1 MTMAQTLPVSSVIS
15 DDPAALAVR
24 SDALAWPEKATAL
37 KVVDD
42 ATYGLAADWLKG
54 IKALRNKIA
63 DVFDGH
69 IRRAH
74 EAHKALVKEKAD
86 AEAPLAIAETTL
98 KRSLVDYQ
106 QEQERKRIAE
116 EKRLAEIA
124 RQEAEKRQLE
134 EAAALEAEALA
145 TDDAGMLA
153 AAQEMVS
160 APVAA
165 PVVTLPKATPTVA
178 GLSYRDSYVVT
189 GIDLKVLVKAAAT
202 DANLLA
208 YLQADESA
216 IGAVVRSTKGAMK
229 IPGVTTDVKRIA
241 SAIGR

>member
-1 MTMAQTLPVSSVIS
+1 M
-15 DDPAALAVR
+15 
-24 SDALAWPEKATAL
+24 
-37 KVVDD
+37 
-42 ATYGLAADWLKG
+42 
-54 IKALRNKIA
+54 
-63 DVFDGH
+63 
-69 IRRAH
+69 
-74 EAHKALVKEKAD
+74 KEKAD